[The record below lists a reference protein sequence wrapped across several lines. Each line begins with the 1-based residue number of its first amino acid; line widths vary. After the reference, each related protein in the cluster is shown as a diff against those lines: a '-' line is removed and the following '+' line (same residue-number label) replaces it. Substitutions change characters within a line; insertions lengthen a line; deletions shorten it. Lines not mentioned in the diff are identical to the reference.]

1 MQDWNLNFDTE
12 RLELLLQWN
21 CHCKYSSAM
30 KKEPW
35 DSAVADEK
43 PPVITSGETFKG
55 ALFIVGKKNHH
66 VLSEVR

>member
-1 MQDWNLNFDTE
+1 
-12 RLELLLQWN
+12 
-21 CHCKYSSAM
+21 M

>member
-1 MQDWNLNFDTE
+1 
-12 RLELLLQWN
+12 
-21 CHCKYSSAM
+21 M

-55 ALFIVGKKNHH
+55 ALFIVGKKKSPCFEWSALIWGN
-66 VLSEVR
+66 EIIQI